1 MEIMKMNRTVI
12 TIMVFAFLAI
22 GIGSQVSAASSKDR
36 LIGMI
41 GNEQKSMEKKIIQ
54 MWMKNERGKEFEI
67 ILADYVSREVRYRAM
82 SGNADNGTLLATI
95 NSENRDIMSN
105 PTELGRLIILE
116 YFKRKGV
123 DLKNKCFVK
132 GNYMIGLRSDFTES
146 EVASK

>member
-1 MEIMKMNRTVI
+1 MNRTVK
-12 TIMVFAFLAI
+12 TIMVFAFLAV

-36 LIGMI
+36 LLGMI
-41 GNEQKSMEKKIIQ
+41 GNEQKSMETKIIR
-54 MWMKNERGKEFEI
+54 MWMNNERGKEFEI

-82 SGNADNGTLLATI
+82 SGNTDNGTLLATI

-123 DLKNKCFVK
+123 NLKNKCFVK
-132 GNYMIGLRSDFTES
+132 GSYMIGLRSDFETSAAIS
-146 EVASK
+146 E